1 MILKDF
7 GKPMTINQP
16 KNYNKNEFICSYDSG
31 ECNEQDKK
39 LWSNEKL
46 ISYGQL
52 PNKKYMINWP
62 INGNDFYVN
71 SIEMNDEQRFINYEK
86 AKEKSLR
93 FLYFIQTEMGFSNL
107 SLDYDQYPSKDGLPL
122 IPYHRESR
130 RSIGKVTLTL
140 NDIKSPYTQQNSL
153 YRTGIAVGDY
163 PVDHHHGAYSN
174 YSNLPKLDF
183 YPVPSYSVPIG
194 SLVPEN
200 IDNFIVI
207 EKSISVSNLVNG
219 TSRLQPVVMQIGQA
233 SGVLASLAILKK
245 KNINQIKIR
254 EVQSEILKNSGYIL
268 PYVDVDS
275 EDLNFISY
283 QKIGACGILRSE
295 GLNIGWENKTLF
307 YPNSKLDKN
316 DIYLDDWM
324 MFKPE
329 EIPFPEKMT
338 IKNILHWI
346 YKIKEE
352 PSLNQTEYYEVWKN
366 LNLTDFNLQRTVT
379 RGEFSVLL
387 DKIID
392 PFSKVDVNY
401 YGNLIIK

>member
-1 MILKDF
+1 M
-7 GKPMTINQP
+7 
-16 KNYNKNEFICSYDSG
+16 
-31 ECNEQDKK
+31 
-39 LWSNEKL
+39 
-46 ISYGQL
+46 
-52 PNKKYMINWP
+52 
-62 INGNDFYVN
+62 
-71 SIEMNDEQRFINYEK
+71 
-86 AKEKSLR
+86 
-93 FLYFIQTEMGFSNL
+93 
-107 SLDYDQYPSKDGLPL
+107 
-122 IPYHRESR
+122 
-130 RSIGKVTLTL
+130 
-140 NDIKSPYTQQNSL
+140 
-153 YRTGIAVGDY
+153 
-163 PVDHHHGAYSN
+163 
-174 YSNLPKLDF
+174 
-183 YPVPSYSVPIG
+183 
-194 SLVPEN
+194 
-200 IDNFIVI
+200 
-207 EKSISVSNLVNG
+207 
-219 TSRLQPVVMQIGQA
+219 
-233 SGVLASLAILKK
+233 
-245 KNINQIKIR
+245 
-254 EVQSEILKNSGYIL
+254 